1 MRTHAQL
8 CHVSSDRCVVLVEAF
23 EGRTSLGSALGEG
36 GTAAEAEDQAL
47 NRLRLRLGQGQPQA
61 APESPA
67 EILVDAAVEA
77 SVPLPVTADSA
88 VDAVAKVSRQPKPIR
103 REPQPINAET
113 QASEAPQQLTDP
125 GDDVS
130 AAQSG
135 GEPLP
140 QPPSESPTDPEDWSE
155 ELTAIDL
162 ELQRIGWDR
171 DSEKIYLERA
181 FGHASRHRLTRF
193 SDLVAYLKRL
203 RELSAESDP
212 QLAAIPLRRS
222 DLVMQGDEILQRLQ
236 WNQQQAKDFLNR
248 HLQANSRQQLTDEQ
262 LLNFNIMLEEQL
274 LQS

>member
-1 MRTHAQL
+1 MVVHA
-8 CHVSSDRCVVLVEAF
+8 D
-23 EGRTSLGSALGEG
+23 G
-36 GTAAEAEDQAL
+36 
-47 NRLRLRLGQGQPQA
+47 
-61 APESPA
+61 
-67 EILVDAAVEA
+67 
-77 SVPLPVTADSA
+77 A
-88 VDAVAKVSRQPKPIR
+88 VDAFAKVSRQPKPIR
-103 REPQPINAET
+103 SEPQPIKAAT
-113 QASEAPQQLTDP
+113 QASEAPQLLTDP

-130 AAQSG
+130 AAQGG

-203 RELSAESDP
+203 RELAAESDP

-236 WNQQQAKDFLNR
+236 WNQQQARDFLNR